1 MCAVPTK
8 WRECISCRPCK
19 RALVLYLGEC
29 FVKIAV
35 ATCMLRCQQK
45 LVVAGCLS
53 GNLEDCALAV
63 GVNGV
68 HPLPELRCE
77 PDEAD
82 TRVWLHLLWSEGT
95 CKLVCS
101 PDTDVYH
108 IGLPLV
114 ACQLCEVYV
123 RISVFS
129 SLEHRYLSLSTL
141 CTALTNDPDLAS
153 VPRDILP
160 RLLQILFISTGC
172 DYISYF
178 SGLGKCTFLK
188 VFFQHA
194 EFINSISLGTLCDT
208 CSDSRLFFVLCETS
222 RDSVF

>member
-1 MCAVPTK
+1 MNVFLVDHV
-8 WRECISCRPCK
+8 K

-77 PDEAD
+77 AD
-82 TRVWLHLLWSEGT
+82 TRVWLHVLRSEGT

-114 ACQLCEVYV
+114 LCEVYV

-129 SLEHRYLSLSTL
+129 SLEHRLST
-141 CTALTNDPDLAS
+141 
-153 VPRDILP
+153 
-160 RLLQILFISTGC
+160 
-172 DYISYF
+172 
-178 SGLGKCTFLK
+178 
-188 VFFQHA
+188 
-194 EFINSISLGTLCDT
+194 
-208 CSDSRLFFVLCETS
+208 
-222 RDSVF
+222 